1 MSNKKV
7 PDEIYDNVIEFYK
20 GSKTVTVTFSA
31 DKYKTRII
39 KLAKDRPEDVEIVT
53 SDENYVCAHIPA
65 SWIKIN
71 PSRKMSES
79 RKKELS
85 DRMGKVRSKKKVV

>member
-7 PDEIYDNVIEFYK
+7 PEEIFDNVIEFYK

-31 DKYKTRII
+31 DKYKTRILS
-39 KLAKDRPEDVEIVT
+39 LAKERPDDVEIVT
-53 SDENYVCAHIPA
+53 SDDDYVCAHIPA

-79 RKKELS
+79 RKKEFS
-85 DRMGKVRSKKKVV
+85 DRMSKVRSKKKVV